1 VRVAHYSRWLGSAPL
16 ASSRRAIAAVLF
28 AASISLTAGFIL
40 KLCPVSESRNLSLLC
55 YSDLKLFFETRGIA
69 EMPFPYIHGGLRGNQ
84 MIPGF
89 IEYPVLTGIFAWA
102 TARPAWSPRSYVAVS
117 AAFLGIFGLLAAY
130 LLARMAQWRALL
142 YAAAPAIVLYAFH
155 NWDLLAVAA
164 TVSGLWCW
172 WRQRPLWAAALFAV
186 GACAKMYPAI
196 FIGPLVFEALF
207 TRAWRAAV
215 LRAIAGA
222 GTVVLINLPFLLVN
236 PQGWLATYQFHGSR
250 PPNIDSIW
258 GLRFAWNFGATSWA
272 VDTLNLLT
280 AALMLTSFAVVFA
293 EGWRRANRDARY
305 PFLQVCGAA
314 LSVFLLWNKV
324 HSPQYTLWILPFL
337 VLLDTHVWWWLAYMV
352 VDGLVYVTVF
362 YVGRISLDL
371 AAPFLQIG
379 VFGRGALLAMLTVV
393 FLRAPAVVG
402 QPVVGVDAES
412 Q

>member
-1 VRVAHYSRWLGSAPL
+1 
-16 ASSRRAIAAVLF
+16 
-28 AASISLTAGFIL
+28 
-40 KLCPVSESRNLSLLC
+40 
-55 YSDLKLFFETRGIA
+55 
-69 EMPFPYIHGGLRGNQ
+69 
-84 MIPGF
+84 
-89 IEYPVLTGIFAWA
+89 
-102 TARPAWSPRSYVAVS
+102 
-117 AAFLGIFGLLAAY
+117 
-130 LLARMAQWRALL
+130 
-142 YAAAPAIVLYAFH
+142 
-155 NWDLLAVAA
+155 
-164 TVSGLWCW
+164 
-172 WRQRPLWAAALFAV
+172 
-186 GACAKMYPAI
+186 
-196 FIGPLVFEALF
+196 
-207 TRAWRAAV
+207 
-215 LRAIAGA
+215 
-222 GTVVLINLPFLLVN
+222 
-236 PQGWLATYQFHGSR
+236 
-250 PPNIDSIW
+250 
-258 GLRFAWNFGATSWA
+258 
-272 VDTLNLLT
+272 
-280 AALMLTSFAVVFA
+280 MLTSFAVVFA